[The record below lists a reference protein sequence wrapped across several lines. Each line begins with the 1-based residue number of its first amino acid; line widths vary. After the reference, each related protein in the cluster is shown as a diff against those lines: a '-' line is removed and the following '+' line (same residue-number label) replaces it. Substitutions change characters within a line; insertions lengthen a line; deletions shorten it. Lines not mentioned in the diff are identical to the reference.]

1 LGAPTFTEWAQTVLH
16 ITAETDWLLEG
27 DGFGLL
33 ALSISP
39 KNLGFKPLLEVTDF
53 ATKKFFVAFFVAV

>member
-27 DGFGLL
+27 SGFE
-33 ALSISP
+33 LSDQPRWEPFSLPI
-39 KNLGFKPLLEVTDF
+39 DI
-53 ATKKFFVAFFVAV
+53 